1 MISKIGTF
9 KDYSDGTL
17 KTVFDVGNNKIIEM
31 SLLFNKED
39 KDVVCV
45 PTHHFCNLGCKMCHL
60 TNRGFNKVMTPIK
73 WEDFIYCLINT
84 LSINGKRRTDK
95 ENLLISFM
103 GVGEPLLNL
112 KLIEDVYRNED
123 LIKEEL
129 GYKNIG
135 YALATMMPND
145 NIIKLGQMVNNLDMP
160 LKVHFSLH
168 NPIDVKR
175 YELIPSTKVSVQDA
189 LAYLVSYRNLLQRN
203 KVLMNKYVKLHSNND
218 PIEIHYTLIN
228 GVNDD
233 IEELDR
239 MCKLL
244 DRYNITIKFIRFNP
258 INELEISKNEQL
270 WVRDISNRV
279 PNIRIKTYSPPGRE
293 VGSSCG
299 EFTKHFYHMEI
310 ESAADGHSG
319 SRRHP
324 PDSADD
330 FSERADLRD
339 HEFRGQF
346 PSGGFEPLLQQC
358 APYAV
363 SENTGAE
370 DADSCPGDH
379 GSDPGDRNGSR
390 VESPKHLC
398 ADDQLLGVPAGDRLH
413 SGGHGD
419 VFSEI
424 DEAVGTL
431 DHGKCDGGL
440 ARLHAPDRTEHRR
453 RIHRCDGF
461 RRIPVRP
468 HQRSRLRIRCRNRG
482 IRDCLC
488 L

>member
-1 MISKIGTF
+1 
-9 KDYSDGTL
+9 
-17 KTVFDVGNNKIIEM
+17 M
-31 SLLFNKED
+31 SLLFNKND

-60 TNRGFNKVMTPIK
+60 TNKGLNKGMTPIK

-112 KLIEDVYRNED
+112 KLIEDVYRKED
-123 LIKEEL
+123 LIREKL

-145 NIIKLGQMVNNLDMP
+145 NIIKLGEMINNLDMP

-175 YELIPSTKVSVQDA
+175 NELIPGTKVSVQDA
-189 LAYLVSYRNLLQRN
+189 LAYLVSYRNLLQKN
-203 KVLMNKYVKLHSNND
+203 EVLMGKYVKLHSNND

-233 IEELDR
+233 MKELDR

-270 WVRDISNRV
+270 WVREISNRV

-310 ESAADGHSG
+310 ETEEQ
-319 SRRHP
+319 R
-324 PDSADD
+324 
-330 FSERADLRD
+330 E
-339 HEFRGQF
+339 EFDTWK
-346 PSGGFEPLLQQC
+346 
-358 APYAV
+358 V
-363 SENTGAE
+363 
-370 DADSCPGDH
+370 
-379 GSDPGDRNGSR
+379 
-390 VESPKHLC
+390 KHL
-398 ADDQLLGVPAGDRLH
+398 VK
-413 SGGHGD
+413 
-419 VFSEI
+419 E
-424 DEAVGTL
+424 
-431 DHGKCDGGL
+431 
-440 ARLHAPDRTEHRR
+440 
-453 RIHRCDGF
+453 
-461 RRIPVRP
+461 
-468 HQRSRLRIRCRNRG
+468 
-482 IRDCLC
+482 
-488 L
+488 